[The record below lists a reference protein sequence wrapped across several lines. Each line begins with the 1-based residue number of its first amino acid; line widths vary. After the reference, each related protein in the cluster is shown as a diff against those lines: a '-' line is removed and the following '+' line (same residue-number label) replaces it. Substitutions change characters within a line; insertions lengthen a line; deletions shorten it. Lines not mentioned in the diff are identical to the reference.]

1 MVILRKGDA
10 FAKENVAGLGMRV
23 NFENAVA
30 FLWRKV
36 GAGANN
42 TAKTKIPSNRARTRY
57 RRDIKEVCRSPCLP
71 RGTSYPV
78 IDTAER

>member
-1 MVILRKGDA
+1 MVALQRRC

-36 GAGANN
+36 GVGANN
-42 TAKTKIPSNRARTRY
+42 TAN
-57 RRDIKEVCRSPCLP
+57 
-71 RGTSYPV
+71 
-78 IDTAER
+78 